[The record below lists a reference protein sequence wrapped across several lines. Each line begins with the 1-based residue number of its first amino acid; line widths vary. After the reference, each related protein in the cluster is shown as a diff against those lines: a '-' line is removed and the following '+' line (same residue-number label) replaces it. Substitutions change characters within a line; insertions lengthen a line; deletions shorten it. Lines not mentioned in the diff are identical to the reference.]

1 MRSYI
6 GARACSVVASFRVI
20 PRGVVVSVHLT
31 DGTTAAGR
39 VVRISRSWV
48 ELTGGKLEAGGVLHE
63 LASKRL
69 LIPRRLVKAVE
80 VMA

>member
-1 MRSYI
+1 
-6 GARACSVVASFRVI
+6 
-20 PRGVVVSVHLT
+20 
-31 DGTTAAGR
+31 
-39 VVRISRSWV
+39 VRISRSWV